1 MALLPGR
8 RLGPY
13 EIVAPVGA
21 GGMGEVYRAR
31 DTRLQRDVALKVL
44 APEMAADPDR
54 LRRFELEARAV
65 AALNHPNILA
75 IYDVGAVEE
84 VEEAHSTTGG
94 ASHLDGGTPGAPF
107 LVTEL
112 LEGSTLRERLDGRG
126 LPARAAVD
134 LAVQIAQALA
144 AAHGKGVIHR
154 DLKPENIFVT
164 KDGRVKVL
172 DFGLAKM
179 DPPLPAGDD
188 TLSIRRPAV
197 TNPGTVMGTAAY
209 MSPEQARGLPADNR
223 SDIFSFGVVLY
234 EMLAGKNPFRS
245 ESSADT
251 LASILREDPAPLP
264 PVLPH
269 SLERIVRHCLE
280 KRPEDR
286 FQSAGDL
293 SFQLQS
299 LWTTPPLHRETEAVP
314 LPKRIML
321 VVLPFD
327 NSSQDPERE
336 YFSDG
341 LTVETI
347 SDLGML
353 ASDRL
358 GVIARTSAMSYKGT
372 RKSIAEIGRELE
384 VDYALEGSV
393 RRHGDLV
400 RINVQLIRT
409 SDQTHLWAGQYNR
422 ELKDFLTVQDELGRA
437 IAEQVK
443 IRLTPAESARRTDA
457 RPLNQAAYDTYLQG
471 RFHLWKVNRPNL
483 ERAIQFFQK
492 AVEHDPGLAVAHAG
506 LAQAL
511 IILTIAADAP
521 PRETFPQAERA
532 AMQALE
538 IDACSA
544 EAHSALAS
552 IRFWHH
558 WDWAAGEAHFRRA
571 FDHNPSYSRAHMSFG
586 RMLTIV
592 GRHDEAIAE
601 GDRARELDPL
611 SPLIH
616 AMCADFRFQAGRPEE
631 VQFLIRRAKEL
642 DPKFWYSHLV
652 AAKFFVQEDRCE
664 EALAAAEKARDLSGG
679 ISEPLS
685 LIGYTL
691 CRMGRRNEAEQV
703 LFHLHRNRID
713 RYVSAY
719 NIATVY
725 LGLGDAEQVITWLE
739 RAYKDRDICLL
750 ALGTDPRWDA
760 LRSHSSFEGLIRRI
774 GL

>member
-1 MALLPGR
+1 MALSLGL

-13 EIVAPVGA
+13 EIVASLGA
-21 GGMGEVYRAR
+21 GGMGEVYRAS
-31 DTRLQRDVALKVL
+31 DTRLGRDVALKVL

-54 LRRFELEARAV
+54 LRRFEQEARAI

-75 IYDVGAVEE
+75 IYDVGSIDAV
-84 VEEAHSTTGG
+84 AGAYDGSGG
-94 ASHLDGGTPGAPF
+94 GSRSNGSTPGVPF

-112 LEGSTLRERLDGRG
+112 LEGETLRGRLDGG
-126 LPARAAVD
+126 SLPARTAVE
-134 LAVQIAQALA
+134 LAVQIAQALS
-144 AAHGKGVIHR
+144 AAHGKSVVHR
-154 DLKPENIFVT
+154 DLKPENIFIT
-164 KDGRVKVL
+164 ADGRAKVL
-172 DFGLAKM
+172 DFGLAKVEAPV
-179 DPPLPAGDD
+179 PPGDG
-188 TLSIRRPAV
+188 TLSVRRPAA
-197 TNPGTVMGTAAY
+197 TSPGTVMGTAAY
-209 MSPEQARGLPADNR
+209 MSPEQARGLPADSR
-223 SDIFSFGVVLY
+223 SDIFSFGIVLY
-234 EMLAGKNPFRS
+234 EMLAGRRPFDGGS
-245 ESSADT
+245 TADT
-251 LASILREDPAPLP
+251 LAAILKEGPPPLP
-264 PVLPH
+264 AGLPRA
-269 SLERIVRHCLE
+269 LERIVHRCLE
-280 KRPEDR
+280 KRSEDR

-293 SFQLQS
+293 AFQLQS
-299 LWTTPPLHRETEAVP
+299 LWTTPPLHREAEAGP
-314 LPKRIML
+314 ASKRVML
-321 VVLPFD
+321 VVLPFE
-327 NSSQDPERE
+327 NRSQDPEQE

-372 RKSIAEIGRELE
+372 RKSIAEIGRELA

-437 IAEQVK
+437 IAEQVQ

-483 ERAIQFFQK
+483 ERAIGFFQQ
-492 AVEHDPGLAVAHAG
+492 AVELDPGMAVAHAG

-538 IDACSA
+538 IDPGSA

-552 IRFWHH
+552 IRFWHY

-592 GRHDEAIAE
+592 GRHGEAIAE

-616 AMCADFRFQAGRPEE
+616 AMCADFRFQARRQDEVHLLIQRAEE
-631 VQFLIRRAKEL
+631 LE
-642 DPKFWYSHLV
+642 PKFWYSHLV
-652 AAKFFVQEDRCE
+652 AAKVLLQEGRCE
-664 EALAAAEKARDLSGG
+664 EALAAAEKARDLSGA

-685 LIGYTL
+685 LIGYIC
-691 CRMGRRNEAEQV
+691 CRMGRRGEAEQV
-703 LFHLHRNRID
+703 LFQLHQNRID
-713 RYVSAY
+713 RYASACT
-719 NIATVY
+719 IATVY
-725 LGLGDAEQVITWLE
+725 LGLGDTEQVMTWLE
-739 RAYKDRDICLL
+739 RAYQDRDIHLL
-750 ALGTDPRWDA
+750 ALGTEPRWDS
-760 LRSHSSFEGLIRRI
+760 LRQNPSFQDLIRRI